1 MAHQLTTRHPTGH
14 RFSPS
19 PEWLS
24 VLEMLILGPL
34 AAILVLEI
42 IPSAFVVEWSCSTAL
57 AVEHTAGADYVAAF
71 AVFGSLGWFAVL
83 TATIFAGIA
92 DARRV
97 AAILPAAW
105 FVLLVGVAL
114 IVAAAIS
121 PAACPV

>member
-1 MAHQLTTRHPTGH
+1 
-14 RFSPS
+14 
-19 PEWLS
+19 
-24 VLEMLILGPL
+24 VLG
-34 AAILVLEI
+34 I
-42 IPSAFVVEWSCSTAL
+42 IPSAFDVEWACSTSYLFAR
-57 AVEHTAGADYVAAF
+57 TAGEDYAAAF

-83 TATIFAGIA
+83 VATIFAGIA